1 MSDTPTSEE
10 LLRAF
15 PEWTEREEVLWLDVY
30 QEAIPLLIGARLDPD
45 EPGNHSIARL
55 EYPERLADFKGEI
68 LMAAELA
75 DAAVEEMQTRF
86 TVQDQQ
92 KTKAR
97 RKAQQAY
104 KTRRGQ
110 RLESRKR

>member
-1 MSDTPTSEE
+1 MNDTPTSEE
-10 LLRAF
+10 LLKAF
-15 PEWTEREEVLWLDVY
+15 PEWSEREEALWLDVY

-45 EPGNHSIARL
+45 RPGNRAIPRPDYKERL
-55 EYPERLADFKGEI
+55 EGFKEDI

-92 KTKAR
+92 KAKGR
-97 RKAQQAY
+97 RKANSAY
-104 KTRRGQ
+104 QERRKTRQG
-110 RLESRKR
+110 SRK

>member
-1 MSDTPTSEE
+1 
-10 LLRAF
+10 
-15 PEWTEREEVLWLDVY
+15 
-30 QEAIPLLIGARLDPD
+30 
-45 EPGNHSIARL
+45 
-55 EYPERLADFKGEI
+55 
-68 LMAAELA
+68 MAAELA

-110 RLESRKR
+110 RLESRK